1 MPQATAVQSSIQ
13 EVRENLQRIKQRARR
28 DIEKIADP
36 KAQALLETTAEVIQA
51 LEKAFTDYEAKS
63 EPAWR

>member
-36 KAQALLETTAEVIQA
+36 KAQALLETTAEVIQG